1 MAQQQRY
8 SLVWDRPF
16 MPDAAT
22 HVSLF
27 EGGTDPLN
35 IIASGHGAS
44 EESALGDLLAAL
56 RERRESPDAI
66 AYVTEEYAAL
76 TGKPAERRRT

>member
-1 MAQQQRY
+1 
-8 SLVWDRPF
+8 

-35 IIASGHGAS
+35 IVASGHGAS
-44 EESALGDLLAAL
+44 EPHCTARPTGHA
-56 RERRESPDAI
+56 PDFGGGAR
-66 AYVTEEYAAL
+66 L
-76 TGKPAERRRT
+76 TVAP